1 MHKCAIIGVA
11 GYRANGHA
19 EAYRLIRRGRLV
31 AVSTRRAD
39 KLNAFVAKHGVP
51 AGYTDYREM
60 FERERPDLVHVNTPP
75 TVRAE
80 VIEAA
85 EQAGVPMLLVEK
97 PIAIQAEDYAALR
110 ALAARV
116 KVKVAINHQL
126 HFHPNRAALQRRVAA
141 GEIGQVRLIDA
152 SARLNMAAQGTHM
165 LQAIGAFNPAP
176 APGKSPAARQVLAQ
190 CAGGDGLRPSP
201 REHYAPD
208 NTLAS
213 ITYDNGVRAFLQCG
227 PASPEVKGDDAS
239 APYHKRISVHGSA
252 GAAHWTMWGWS
263 LTDAA
268 GKTTGGSHNYFEQD
282 VAAQAAMTEAMFDWH
297 EHPGSAA
304 HLHPLNLHAALD
316 DMLITLAVYTSA
328 LERRVVDLPFDPP
341 ADLLNK
347 LRQAL

>member
-1 MHKCAIIGVA
+1 MYKCAIIGVA

-31 AVSTRRAD
+31 AVSTRRRD
-39 KLNAFVAKHGVP
+39 KLDAFVGKYGVP
-51 AGYTDYREM
+51 AGYTDFRQM
-60 FERERPDLVHVNTPP
+60 LNRERPDLVHVNTPP

-97 PIAIQAEDYAALR
+97 PIAIQTDDYLLLR
-110 ALAARV
+110 ALAAHV

-141 GEIGQVRLIDA
+141 GDIGEVRLIDA

-165 LQAIGAFNPAP
+165 LQAIGAFNPGNGKAP
-176 APGKSPAARQVLAQ
+176 SARQVLAQ
-190 CAGGDGLRPSP
+190 CVGGESLRPNS

-213 ITYDNGVRAFLQCG
+213 VIYDNGVRALLQCG
-227 PASPEVKGDDAS
+227 PASPEVKGDDS
-239 APYHKRISVHGSA
+239 ARPYHKRISVYGTS

-263 LTDAA
+263 LADSS
-268 GKTTGGSHNYFEQD
+268 GNTTGGTHNYFEQD
-282 VAAQAAMTEAMFDWH
+282 VVAQAAMTDAMFDWH
-297 EHPGSAA
+297 ELPGSAA
-304 HLHPLNLHAALD
+304 HVHPLNIHAALD
-316 DMLITLAVYTSA
+316 DMLTTLAIYTSA
-328 LERRVVDLPFDPP
+328 VERRVVELPFDPP
-341 ADLLNK
+341 PDLLNR
-347 LRQAL
+347 LRQSV